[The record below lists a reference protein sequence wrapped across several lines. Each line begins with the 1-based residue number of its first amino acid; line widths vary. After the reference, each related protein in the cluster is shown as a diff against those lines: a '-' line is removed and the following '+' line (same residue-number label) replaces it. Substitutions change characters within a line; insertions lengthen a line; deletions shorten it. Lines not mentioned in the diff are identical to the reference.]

1 MGNSSE
7 THTALLGFCF
17 CKGGVLKRLP
27 MQHSDKLHCPLS
39 AMIWFTSEED
49 PESQSDGGGLASLS
63 LLTSELLTGTRLE
76 IKI

>member
-1 MGNSSE
+1 
-7 THTALLGFCF
+7 
-17 CKGGVLKRLP
+17 